1 MGVLLGEVSV
11 ALYFVLFDERAQHED
26 GRHVVLLYH
35 SPKVVETVAE
45 GTLSGDGAFPLQ
57 FYGIGV
63 DVIFHFLVFGR
74 WSDVNA

>member
-1 MGVLLGEVSV
+1 
-11 ALYFVLFDERAQHED
+11 
-26 GRHVVLLYH
+26 
-35 SPKVVETVAE
+35 VETVAE

-74 WSDVNA
+74 WSDENA

>member
-1 MGVLLGEVSV
+1 
-11 ALYFVLFDERAQHED
+11 
-26 GRHVVLLYH
+26 
-35 SPKVVETVAE
+35 VETVGE